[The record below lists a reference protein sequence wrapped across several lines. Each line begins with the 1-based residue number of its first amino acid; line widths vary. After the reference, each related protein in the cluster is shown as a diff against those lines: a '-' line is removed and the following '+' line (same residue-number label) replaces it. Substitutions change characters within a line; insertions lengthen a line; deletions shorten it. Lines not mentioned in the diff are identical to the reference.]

1 MMTIEQALQQAQDR
15 RDGLQEVIDKAHE
28 KLDNIVHAGV
38 LPIPDSIRLKALSEF
53 VESLRDELRPH
64 INYEPLE

>member
-1 MMTIEQALQQAQDR
+1 MEYPALLAKCDQ
-15 RDGLQEVIDKAHE
+15 LQELIDQTHE

-38 LPIPDSIRLKALSEF
+38 LPIPDSIRLNVLTKF
-53 VESLRDELRPH
+53 VQSLRDELRPH